1 MNYQKIL
8 LALGV
13 GALLLALLSI
23 WIPWPALVVLFFL
36 VVIVPSPFGRQP
48 RQFVRRKIEAYRIV
62 SEYERQRR
70 QRSAQASSQPT
81 KGAGS
86 LGPSPLS
93 PPTPDYEQGYQAQVP
108 ASSAQP
114 KQDPSSAFYD
124 QPQVHYPEQ
133 ALPPMHGS
141 I

>member
-1 MNYQKIL
+1 MNYRKIL

-23 WIPWPALVVLFFL
+23 WIPWQALVALVFL

-48 RQFVRRKIEAYRIV
+48 RQFIKSKIQAYRIV

-70 QRSAQASSQPT
+70 SAQTSSQPT
-81 KGAGS
+81 TEAGS
-86 LGPSPLS
+86 AGLS
-93 PPTPDYEQGYQAQVP
+93 QQMPEYEQGYQAQMP

-114 KQDPSSAFYD
+114 KQDPPGAFYD

-133 ALPPMHGS
+133 ALPPMQ
-141 I
+141 